1 MDIFMDILSEYK
13 SYVGN
18 YINDDRANEIVMGSL
33 IFKSQLEDMFKK
45 HFEVN
50 DEASIMLSIP
60 EDLDYVCTGESTL
73 DTLVPF
79 TYYGKLFYFSKF
91 IIIRLFLGIADISL
105 DYIEYSELN
114 EETNLCEMNVVPVIK
129 ILANKNNFCKF
140 QRR

>member
-1 MDIFMDILSEYK
+1 MDVLNEYK
-13 SYVGN
+13 SYIGN
-18 YINDDRANEIVMGSL
+18 FIDNDKVNQIVMGSL

-60 EDLDYVCTGESTL
+60 DDLDYIYTGDITL

-91 IIIRLFLGIADISL
+91 IIIKLFLGIADISL

-114 EETNLCEMNVVPVIK
+114 EETNLYEMNVVPVIK

>member
-1 MDIFMDILSEYK
+1 MDVLGEYK

-18 YINDDRANEIVMGSL
+18 YVNDDRISEIVMGSL

-60 EDLDYVCTGESTL
+60 GDLDYVCTGDITL

-105 DYIEYSELN
+105 DYIQYSELN
-114 EETNLCEMNVVPVIK
+114 EETNLYEMNVVPVIK
-129 ILANKNNFCKF
+129 ILANKNNFCNVNKC
-140 QRR
+140 QR

>member
-1 MDIFMDILSEYK
+1 MDVLNEYK

-18 YINDDRANEIVMGSL
+18 FIDNGKVNEIVMGSL

-50 DEASIMLSIP
+50 NEASIMLSIP
-60 EDLDYVCTGESTL
+60 GDLDYIYTGDITL

-91 IIIRLFLGIADISL
+91 IIIKLFLGIADISL

-114 EETNLCEMNVVPVIK
+114 EETNLYEMNAIPVIK
-129 ILANKNNFCKF
+129 ILANKYNFCKF